1 MSVQE
6 IQAALEQ
13 LTPVELREV
22 EHSLHAQLQKSQA
35 SDDDYAYGMK
45 EYGMTREELEAFEKR
60 QDAEDREMDRK
71 GLTVTFEGPFNPDW
85 LD

>member
-13 LTPVELREV
+13 MSPVELRKADRV
-22 EHSLHAQLQKSQA
+22 LHARLKKA
-35 SDDDYAYGMK
+35 EANGDDCAYAMK
-45 EYGMTREELEAFEKR
+45 EYGVTREELDAFVKR
-60 QDAEDREMDRK
+60 QNAKNREMDKK
-71 GLTVTFEGPFNPDW
+71 GLTVWFEGPFNQDW

>member
-13 LTPVELREV
+13 LSPVELREV
-22 EHSLHAQLQKSQA
+22 EHSVHAQLKKSEA

-45 EYGMTREELEAFEKR
+45 EYGMTRKELEAFEKR
-60 QDAEDREMDRK
+60 QDAINREMDRK
-71 GLTVTFEGPFNPDW
+71 GLTVTFEGLFDPAS

>member
-13 LTPVELREV
+13 MSPVELREV
-22 EHSLHAQLQKSQA
+22 ERSLRAQLQKAA
-35 SDDDYAYGMK
+35 SEDEYAYGMK
-45 EYGMTREELEAFEKR
+45 QYDLTREELKAFEKR
-60 QDAEDREMDRK
+60 QDAANREMDK
-71 GLTVTFEGPFNPDW
+71 SGLTVTFEGPFDPAS

>member
-22 EHSLHAQLQKSQA
+22 EQSLHAQLQKSAA

-60 QDAEDREMDRK
+60 QDAENREMDKK
-71 GLTVTFEGPFNPDW
+71 GLTVTFEGLFDPAS

>member
-13 LTPVELREV
+13 LSPVELRKV
-22 EHSLHAQLQKSQA
+22 ERSFRAQLRKTKA
-35 SDDDYAYGMK
+35 GDDDYAYGMK
-45 EYGMTREELEAFEKR
+45 EYDMTREELDAFVKR
-60 QDAEDREMDRK
+60 QNAANRDERKK
-71 GLTVTFEGPFNPDW
+71 GLTVRFEGPFNPDW

>member
-13 LTPVELREV
+13 LSPVELREV
-22 EHSLHAQLQKSQA
+22 EQSLHARLQKSEA

-60 QDAEDREMDRK
+60 QDAENREMDEK
-71 GLTVTFEGPFNPDW
+71 GLTATFEGLFGPAC

>member
-13 LTPVELREV
+13 LSPVELREV
-22 EHSLHAQLQKSQA
+22 EQSLRAQLQKSAA
-35 SDDDYAYGMK
+35 SDDDYAYAMK
-45 EYGMTREELEAFEKR
+45 EYGMTRAELETFEKR
-60 QDAEDREMDRK
+60 QDAENRDQRKK
-71 GLTVTFEGPFNPDW
+71 GLTTRFEGLFNPDW

>member
-6 IQAALEQ
+6 IQAALTQ
-13 LTPVELREV
+13 LSPVELREV

-45 EYGMTREELEAFEKR
+45 EYDMTREELEAFEKR
-60 QDAEDREMDRK
+60 QDAINRDLDKR
-71 GLTVTFEGPFNPDW
+71 GLTVTFEGPFDPAS

>member
-13 LTPVELREV
+13 LSPVELREV
-22 EHSLHAQLQKSQA
+22 EHSLQARLQKA
-35 SDDDYAYGMK
+35 EAGDDDYAYGMK
-45 EYGMTREELEAFEKR
+45 EYGMTREELQAFEKR
-60 QDAEDREMDRK
+60 QDKINREEREK
-71 GLTVTFEGPFNPDW
+71 GLTTRFDGPFNPDL

>member
-13 LTPVELREV
+13 LSPVELREV
-22 EHSLHAQLQKSQA
+22 EQSLHARLQRSEA
-35 SDDDYAYGMK
+35 SDDDYAYGMM

-60 QDAEDREMDRK
+60 QDAVNRDQRKK
-71 GLTVTFEGPFNPDW
+71 GLTTRFEGPFNPDW

>member
-13 LTPVELREV
+13 LSPMELREV
-22 EHSLHAQLQKSQA
+22 EHSLHAQLQKAQA
-35 SDDDYAYGMK
+35 NEDSYAYGMK

-60 QDAEDREMDRK
+60 QDAVNREEDKR
-71 GLTVTFEGPFNPDW
+71 GLAVTFEGPFDPAS

>member
-13 LTPVELREV
+13 LSPVELREV
-22 EHSLHAQLQKSQA
+22 EHSVRAQLKKSRA

-45 EYGMTREELEAFEKR
+45 EYGMTRKELEAFEKR
-60 QDAEDREMDRK
+60 QDAVNREMDRK
-71 GLTVTFEGPFNPDW
+71 GLTVTFEGLFDPAS

>member
-6 IQAALEQ
+6 IQTALEQ
-13 LTPVELREV
+13 LSPVELREV
-22 EHSLHAQLQKSQA
+22 EQTLHAQMQKSKA

-45 EYGMTREELEAFEKR
+45 EYDMTREELQAFEKR
-60 QDAEDREMDRK
+60 QNAKNREEDEK
-71 GLTVTFEGPFNPDW
+71 GLTVTFEGPFDPDS

>member
-13 LTPVELREV
+13 LSPVELREV
-22 EHSLHAQLQKSQA
+22 EHSLRAQLRKA
-35 SDDDYAYGMK
+35 KAGDDDYAYAMK
-45 EYGMTREELEAFEKR
+45 EYDMTREELEAFEKR
-60 QDAEDREMDRK
+60 QDAINREEHEK
-71 GLTVTFEGPFNPDW
+71 GLTTRFEGLFNPDC

>member
-13 LTPVELREV
+13 LSPVELREV
-22 EHSLHAQLQKSQA
+22 EHSLRAQLQKSEA
-35 SDDDYAYGMK
+35 GEDDYAYGMK
-45 EYGMTREELEAFEKR
+45 EYDMTREELEAFEKR
-60 QDAEDREMDRK
+60 QDAANREEHNN
-71 GLTVTFEGPFNPDW
+71 GLTTRFEGLFNPDF

>member
-13 LTPVELREV
+13 LSPVELREV
-22 EHSLHAQLQKSQA
+22 EHSLHAQLQKA
-35 SDDDYAYGMK
+35 EANEDDYAYGMK
-45 EYGMTREELEAFEKR
+45 EYDLTREEMEAFEKR
-60 QDAEDREMDRK
+60 QDAVNREEHEK
-71 GLTVTFEGPFNPDW
+71 GLTVTFAGPLDPDF

>member
-13 LTPVELREV
+13 LSPVELREV
-22 EHSLHAQLQKSQA
+22 EHSLLAQLRKA
-35 SDDDYAYGMK
+35 EGSDDGYAYGMK

-60 QDAEDREMDRK
+60 QDAANREMDKR
-71 GLTVTFEGPFNPDW
+71 GMTVTFEGPFDPAS